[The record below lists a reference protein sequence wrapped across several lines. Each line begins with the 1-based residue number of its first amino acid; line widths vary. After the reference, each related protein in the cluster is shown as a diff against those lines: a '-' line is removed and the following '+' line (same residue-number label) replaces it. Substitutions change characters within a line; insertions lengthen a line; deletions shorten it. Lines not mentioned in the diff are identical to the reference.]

1 MKSSQRRWVWLGVM
15 ALILGLIALNFSRS
29 PEWRHFSGAKFW
41 AALLNASPRY
51 LLAAMAATISSYII
65 RAYRWGAFLEPIK
78 KTSLWILFVGQVLGF
93 CSIYL
98 IGRPGEFVRPAY
110 IARRTEVPITTMVA
124 ILVLERVYDTVML
137 VMIFAAALIFSA
149 LEPVSGSTG
158 TIRTH
163 LDEAGQV
170 MSILIVLMVVLLVYF
185 CLHAE
190 RIRPKVV
197 NKFAFL
203 GVRAQHHLDHFLH
216 SFAEGLK
223 VIHSGKALAASIVS
237 TLVLWL
243 MNVSVFFF
251 IFRSLGGDLAQV
263 SWFGAAIGVF
273 FAVMGLMI
281 QFPGIGGGYQV
292 GIILALTEL
301 FRVNVEAATGAS
313 ILIWIMV
320 AAPCLAMGAVLLVHE
335 GLTFRKLKAIAEE
348 EEARVNEEL

>member
-1 MKSSQRRWVWLGVM
+1 
-15 ALILGLIALNFSRS
+15 
-29 PEWRHFSGAKFW
+29 
-41 AALLNASPRY
+41 
-51 LLAAMAATISSYII
+51 
-65 RAYRWGAFLEPIK
+65 
-78 KTSLWILFVGQVLGF
+78 
-93 CSIYL
+93 
-98 IGRPGEFVRPAY
+98 
-110 IARRTEVPITTMVA
+110 
-124 ILVLERVYDTVML
+124 
-137 VMIFAAALIFSA
+137 
-149 LEPVSGSTG
+149 
-158 TIRTH
+158 
-163 LDEAGQV
+163 
-170 MSILIVLMVVLLVYF
+170 VLLVYF
-185 CLHAE
+185 RLHAE
-190 RIRPKVV
+190 RLRPKVV
-197 NKFAFL
+197 SKFSFL
-203 GVRAQHHLDHFLH
+203 GARAQHHLDHFLH

-263 SWFGAAIGVF
+263 SWLGAAIGVF

-335 GLTFRKLKAIAEE
+335 GLTLRKLKAIAEE
-348 EEARVNEEL
+348 ERALVNDE

>member
-1 MKSSQRRWVWLGVM
+1 MG
-15 ALILGLIALNFSRS
+15 LILGLIALNFSRS
-29 PEWRHFSGAKFW
+29 PEWREFSGDRLW
-41 AALLNASPRY
+41 SVLVHASPAY
-51 LLAAMAATISSYII
+51 LLAAVVITLSSYLI
-65 RAYRWGAFLEPIK
+65 RAYRWGAFVDPIK
-78 KTSLWILFVGQVLGF
+78 KTSLWMLFVGQVLGF

-110 IARRTEVPITTMVA
+110 IARKTEVPITTMVA

-137 VMIFAAALIFSA
+137 VVIFAAALIFSA
-149 LEPVSGSTG
+149 LDPVSGSTG

-170 MSILIVLMVVLLVYF
+170 MAILIVLMVVLLVYF
-185 CLHAE
+185 RLHAE
-190 RIRPKVV
+190 RLRPKVV
-197 NKFAFL
+197 RKFSFL
-203 GVRAQHHLDHFLH
+203 GSAAQHHLDHFLH

-223 VIHSGKALAASIVS
+223 VIHSAKSLAASGVS
-237 TLVLWL
+237 TVILWI

-251 IFRSLGGDLAQV
+251 TFRSLGGDLARL
-263 SWFGAAIGVF
+263 SWFAAAMAVF

-292 GIILALTEL
+292 GIIIALTEL
-301 FRVNVEAATGAS
+301 FSVGVEAATGAA

-320 AAPCLAMGAVLLVHE
+320 AAPCLALGAVLLVHE

-348 EEARVNEEL
+348 ERALVNDEG